1 MEEPQAINKKDQVIE
16 GLKGYKRNVEAP
28 WGLLFY
34 KIVWDQLGTLK
45 DKKILD
51 YGSGFGV
58 TANYFAAENEV
69 IAIEPNED
77 MISLRY
83 EDHAYKQL
91 RGTLEAL
98 KQEPNGKY
106 DVIICHNVLEYVEDR
121 ESLLAEFN
129 RVLKRDGLIS
139 VVKHNKLG
147 KIMQKAV
154 LEYKVDEAMTLL
166 DNEDVKSSNFGTI
179 RIYDNEEI
187 EMYSDGALKIDDYY
201 GVRIFFALQNNDL
214 KVKPGWLEEMFALER
229 KADQIPQFRD
239 IAFFHHL
246 IIKKSGK
253 DD

>member
-1 MEEPQAINKKDQVIE
+1 MEEKQDVNTNNLVLE

-34 KIVWDQLGTLK
+34 KIIWDQLGNLK
-45 DKKILD
+45 NKKILD

-58 TANYFAAENEV
+58 TADYLAAQNEV
-69 IAIEPNED
+69 TAIEPNED
-77 MISLRY
+77 ML
-83 EDHAYKQL
+83 QL
-91 RGTLEAL
+91 RNHEHSYIQFIGTLERL
-98 KQEPNGKY
+98 KQEPNEKY

-121 ESLLAEFN
+121 QALLAEFH
-129 RVLKRDGLIS
+129 RVLKKDGFIS

-179 RIYDNEEI
+179 RLYDNEEI
-187 EMYSDGALKIDDYY
+187 EAYSKGLLKIVEYY

-214 KVKPGWLEEMFALER
+214 KVKPGWQEEMFALER

-246 IIKKSGK
+246 IIKKAVSK
-253 DD
+253 